1 MRKRLLVPILTV
13 ALLVN
18 LCGVQAKGINLEDD
32 VHEPQYIS
40 GVYKYQV
47 QKDEE
52 SILITDLAEKVT
64 EERMIL
70 PKELDG
76 YKAVGVSNYFNDT
89 NYNMDG
95 VKYLE
100 IPDTYIG
107 IGYSAFESTD
117 LKKVVIGKNVKQ
129 IGGWAFHGCRELET
143 VVFKGKQLDLKIG
156 QSAFSYSGLKEIK
169 IPEGVKKI
177 NEFTFESCEKLEK
190 CVLPSTVTYL
200 GAHAFYFCEKLKE
213 IDLSNI
219 RVLGDNS
226 FANCNSLKKV
236 VIPGSVRK
244 QSKDIGASYYYEGGS
259 SADIGGRAFRQC
271 LNLKTVIIKQGARTI
286 GDEAFAR
293 CRSLRSI
300 TLPKSIRKIGKD
312 AIPRNGGKT
321 VIKGYKGSYTEK
333 YAKKHNIKFK
343 AI

>member
-18 LCGVQAKGINLEDD
+18 LCGAQAKGINLEDD
-32 VHEPQYIS
+32 VYEPQYIS

-64 EERMIL
+64 EKRMIL

-76 YKAVGVSNYFNDT
+76 YNVIGVSNYFNDT

-95 VKYLE
+95 VKYLG

-107 IGYSAFESTD
+107 IGYSAFKYTD
-117 LKKVVIGKNVKQ
+117 LKKVVIGKNLKQ
-129 IGGWAFHGCRELET
+129 IGSGAFYGCQDLEKI
-143 VVFKGKQLDLKIG
+143 VFKGKQSDLKIG
-156 QSAFSYSGLKEIK
+156 KEAFNWSGIKEIK
-169 IPEGVKKI
+169 LPEGVKKI
-177 NEFTFESCEKLEK
+177 ERGTFESCEKLEK

-200 GAHAFYFCEKLKE
+200 GADAFSFCKKLKE

-219 RVLGDNS
+219 RVLGDYS
-226 FANCNSLKKV
+226 FAACDSLKKV

-244 QSKDIGASYYYEGGS
+244 QSKDIGGSFYVEGGS
-259 SADIGGRAFRQC
+259 SADIGGSAFKLC

-300 TLPKSIRKIGKD
+300 TIPKSIRKIGKD

-321 VIKGYKGSYTEK
+321 VIKGYKGSYAEK

-343 AI
+343 AL